1 MLLSDVKKAQEEFDK
16 LIIPKESQ
24 VVSYFR
30 IREQLE
36 QLGKQFQ
43 SYLTKPNYLLPFL
56 QPGRLVRVNNNV
68 TYALILPH
76 KFCTL
81 CRV

>member
-68 TYALILPH
+68 AYALILPH